1 MKENSYLYQK
11 IRQLDHDE
19 MRPIIHFTAPVGWIN
34 DPNGLIY
41 YKNYY
46 HLFYQY
52 NPYAPHW
59 DAMHWGHARSED
71 GIHWQDMPI
80 AMKPDR
86 IYDQSGVFS
95 GSAIEKDGRL
105 YVVYTGHVID
115 EKGQATETQ
124 CVAYSDDGVNFK
136 KYVNNPVMTVAD
148 LPGTTDKGN
157 FRDPKVFEHDGKYYC
172 VVAAALEHQ
181 GSLVLFESDDLLH
194 WTFKSVLLHG
204 EKLGIMTECPDFFN
218 IAGQDYLA
226 FSVILGEGQNS
237 VVYLAKGQMNWD
249 NFTFE
254 LEEMPRLDDGDDFY
268 ASQSFVDKDD
278 QRIVIPWL
286 RSADHVDYLEDNG
299 HSWNGMMGIPRIL
312 STINGQLVQKPI
324 GSIKQLDLSNPVE
337 IAPGSYQLTE
347 EIPVGKTLM
356 LKGNNGEIHILRK
369 DKEQYIIEIHSP
381 AFIKTISWKTN
392 AHNLI
397 LVIDNSSLE
406 IFDQDKTLSIVT
418 FVAGIKQ
425 AVLQQEVDEIK

>member
-19 MRPIIHFTAPVGWIN
+19 LRPLIHFTAPVGWIN

-41 YKNYY
+41 WKNYY

-59 DAMHWGHARSED
+59 DAMHWGHARSKD
-71 GIHWQDMPI
+71 GLHWQDMPI
-80 AMKPDR
+80 AMKPDH

-95 GSAIEKDGRL
+95 GSAIEKDNKL
-105 YVVYTGHVID
+105 FVIYTGHVVD

-124 CVAYSDDGVNFK
+124 CVAMSEDGIDFK

-172 VVAAALEHQ
+172 VVAAALEKR

-194 WTFKSVLLHG
+194 WSFKSVLLQG
-204 EKLGIMTECPDFFN
+204 DDLGIMTECPDYFN

-226 FSVILGEGQNS
+226 FSVIFGEGQNS
-237 VVYLAKGQMNWD
+237 IVYLAKGQMNWQ
-249 NFTFE
+249 NFTFK
-254 LEEMPRLDDGDDFY
+254 LEKMSRLDDSDDFY
-268 ASQSFVDKDD
+268 ASQSFVNKDD
-278 QRIVIPWL
+278 QRVVIPWL
-286 RSADHVDYLEDNG
+286 RSVDHVDYLEDHN
-299 HSWNGMMGIPRIL
+299 HSWNGMMGIPRTL
-312 STINGQLVQKPI
+312 SLIDGHLIQKPI
-324 GSIKQLDLSNPVE
+324 GQINQLALTNEAKISTG
-337 IAPGSYQLTE
+337 IYQLTN
-347 EIPVGKTLM
+347 EIPIGQNLM
-356 LKGNNGEIHILRK
+356 LKGDNGEIHIWRK
-369 DKEQYIIEIHSP
+369 NKDQYVIEIHSP
-381 AFIKTISWKTN
+381 VFIKAVSWNTN
-392 AHNLI
+392 GHKLI

-425 AVLQQEVDEIK
+425 AILQKEADKSK